1 MKATSIST
9 HEASFHTTPKDSS
22 GKQFVLTP
30 ITVKIKNSTE
40 TITLID
46 TVRENKDKS
55 FYFEEETEKRKIILH
70 FTMGYL
76 KGDIAKLTHE
86 HVSVPYVVG
95 RNGNIYN
102 LFASKFWSYHLG
114 PGTMGGNTPM
124 SKECIGIEIS
134 NIGPLLLSGTN
145 LVTTYGKD
153 DVYCSLDDTQ
163 FYTKLKT
170 KYRGY
175 EYFASYTDAQYKT
188 VLQLIKFLCAK
199 YDLPKNT
206 LAEAVRYNIMTATD
220 FTKFKGILSHVNCRT
235 DKVDIGPAF
244 DWARVISSI

>member
-1 MKATSIST
+1 MKATSITT
-9 HEASFHTTPKDSS
+9 HEASFQTNAIDSS
-22 GKQFVLTP
+22 GKKFVLTP
-30 ITVKIKNSTE
+30 TTVKIKNSTE

-46 TVRENKDKS
+46 TVRDNKDKS
-55 FYFEEETEKRKIILH
+55 FYYEEETQKKKIILH

-76 KGDIAKLTHE
+76 KGDIATLTKQ
-86 HVSVPYVVG
+86 HVSVPFVVG

-114 PGTMGGNTPM
+114 PGTVGGNTAM

-170 KYRGY
+170 KYRDY
-175 EYFASYTDAQYKT
+175 QYYATYTEAQYKA
-188 VLQLIKFLCAK
+188 VIQLIKFLCAK
-199 YDLPKNT
+199 YNIPKTT
-206 LAEAVRYNIMTATD
+206 LAEAVRYNIMTAVD
-220 FTKFKGILSHVNCRT
+220 FTNFKGILSHVNCRK
-235 DKVDIGPAF
+235 DKTDIGPAF
-244 DWARVISSI
+244 DWARVINTI